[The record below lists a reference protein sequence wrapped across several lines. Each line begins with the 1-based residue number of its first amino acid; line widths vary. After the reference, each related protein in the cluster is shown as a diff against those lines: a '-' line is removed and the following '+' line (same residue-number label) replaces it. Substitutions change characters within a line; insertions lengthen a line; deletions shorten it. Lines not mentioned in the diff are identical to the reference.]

1 VFYNVPMHSRLKSPR
16 TLVETTGMFLAIL
29 VTAPCWGQAPNT
41 ARAHHPFKLS
51 PTENSSCLRLGNLSQ
66 TRHWAPMSSWTEPKF
81 SHGEDPDTWNLF
93 TPHLRDSD
101 GSDGDALLGSPLSY
115 PMAPIR
121 NTMDRLYK
129 RNILVNIYDLLIFQ
143 NVSRT
148 LKADENP
155 NSLYNRF
162 DVSMHV
168 KTWDIPDQG
177 AGIFTASFRVNNNV
191 LGTDPPGQSV
201 GAISPLN
208 DVDSNTSFLINRL
221 EFEQTFME
229 ERVVLTFGK
238 GNPNDTI
245 ASNLFAWDE
254 TSQFIAVTFDGGN
267 YPIGYGGY
275 MPLVSLQVIPVD
287 GIYMTG
293 TVTSGIGSAYEVF
306 STVDDGLYW
315 CAGEVGA
322 VVEIGEEKR
331 QGRYSI
337 ALMNSNTGNDTFEY
351 ATRNSGNAMS
361 IVLQQEIAESTA
373 IWSQYLLC
381 SSEIGPAQQELT
393 FGLSIVNCFDRSNDG
408 FGIGIGWTDPSST
421 AFPGWR
427 QRFQLETYYRLQ
439 LTESW
444 QLSPDFQFLSRPA
457 DPQSEERPIY
467 AFALRLLTEF

>member
-1 VFYNVPMHSRLKSPR
+1 MKITFPQQYTMAGALG
-16 TLVETTGMFLAIL
+16 LLLAIL
-29 VTAPCWGQAPNT
+29 ASAPCQAQAPNS

-51 PTENSSCLRLGNLSQ
+51 PTENLNCIRLGNIAQ

-81 SHGEDPDTWNLF
+81 SHGENPDNWNLF
-93 TPHLRDSD
+93 EPHPRDPL
-101 GSDGDALLGSPLSY
+101 GGDGDALLGSPLAY

-121 NTMDRLYK
+121 NTLDRLYQ
-129 RNILVNIYDLLIFQ
+129 REILVHIYDLLIFQ

-148 LKADENP
+148 LEADQNP

-162 DVSMHV
+162 DVALHI

-177 AGIFTASFRVNNNV
+177 AGIFTADFRVNNNV
-191 LGTDPPGQSV
+191 LNSPPPGESV
-201 GAISPLN
+201 GAFSPLN
-208 DVDSNTSFLINRL
+208 DIDSNTSFLINR
-221 EFEQTFME
+221 ME
-229 ERVVLTFGK
+229 LQQSFLDERVNLTIGK

-267 YPIGYGGY
+267 YPVGYSGY

-293 TVTSGIGSAYEVF
+293 VVTSGLGSKYQLF
-306 STVDDGLYW
+306 STLGEGLYW
-315 CAGEVGA
+315 CAAEVGA
-322 VVEIGEEKR
+322 VIEVGEEKR

-337 ALMNSNTGNDTFEY
+337 ALMNSNTGNDTVDY
-351 ATRNSGNAMS
+351 ATRTSGNAMA
-361 IVLQQEIAESTA
+361 IVFQQEIADSTA
-373 IWSQYLLC
+373 LWSQYLLC
-381 SSEIGPAQQELT
+381 SNEIGPAEQELT
-393 FGLSIVNCFDRSNDG
+393 FGLSIENCFNRSNDG
-408 FGIGIGWTDPSST
+408 FGVGLGWTDPSSS
-421 AFPGWR
+421 AYPGWR

-439 LTESW
+439 LTETW

-457 DPQSEERPIY
+457 NPESEERPVY